1 MKRKIDR
8 LDNYMKHKCLNDNI
22 LTEKCGLSIG
32 LLGKN
37 RRPGN
42 DLSLKTI
49 EKILHFYPD
58 LNKRYLVDGEG
69 EMIKMAETDH
79 PTMANDA
86 KTPYVSL
93 QKNELSLQELFDT
106 IASHARTIENLSSVN
121 KQLVEQLRKYI

>member
-8 LDNYMKHKCLNDNI
+8 LDNYMKHKGLNDNI

-106 IASHARTIENLSSVN
+106 IASHARTIENLSGVN